1 MPTNTTYP
9 NAAGWSAGTY
19 PLKPGSIMN
28 ASTYVS
34 KDAYNAS
41 LNTLIN
47 TDQGPELWSPLQAK
61 TTNITLG
68 SLAQKATGFAVGAIG
83 SLSGIPQVA
92 QIGQSFTNSS
102 ENYSPKSAYAVSA
115 LNAMK
120 STNNVGIQYPDFRAR
135 KFPSKEADTAGAS
148 AALSTKRVDGLAA
161 SLRTL
166 FDKTNTKSGK
176 DSIRSGLYSATSIS
190 PYGPYSIFNLQTL
203 YGWGDHDNPY
213 ALRND
218 FTAQSHVAKQWITT
232 PGLSAGLAAIAAK
245 ATGKPVSAV
254 AATGKW
260 EPTNNLLSKAT
271 PFRGDKVNVIDF
283 SQRTLKNAYQWL
295 PTPENKILG
304 AISEFMKAGQTAD
317 LIKFFFTGPKL
328 HAGATTEEDDII
340 VFRAVIG
347 SISDSF
353 NANWQGFQL
362 IGRGDQNFQYGGFS
376 RDISIDFTV
385 YATDR
390 DEVKPIWRKLNAL
403 AGYTAPEYT
412 DNIALVGPW
421 MRITIGDLFNQQAV
435 LVKSVNYTLHNAD
448 TTWETNIEKDPEM
461 MQTPHKVD
469 VNLTLTPITDWLPQ
483 KGGKFYSLAKR
494 FDGESGL
501 PRPGN
506 DNWLSDTK
514 DNVELSAELL
524 ALEFEKTEGKI
535 KDRKDITETTEP
547 TTNKD

>member
-9 NAAGWSAGTY
+9 NASQWT
-19 PLKPGSIMN
+19 
-28 ASTYVS
+28 
-34 KDAYNAS
+34 
-41 LNTLIN
+41 
-47 TDQGPELWSPLQAK
+47 PLQAK

-115 LNAMK
+115 LNALK

-135 KFPSKEADTAGAS
+135 KFPKDGVDTAI
-148 AALSTKRVDGLAA
+148 ALSTKRVDGLAV
-161 SLRTL
+161 SQRTL
-166 FDKTNTKSGK
+166 FDRSDAGNNKTA
-176 DSIRSGLYSATSIS
+176 IRSGLYSATSIS
-190 PYGPYSIFNLQTL
+190 PYGAYSIFNLQTL

-218 FTAQSHVAKQWITT
+218 FTAQSHVATQWDVTLENKNGDN
-232 PGLSAGLAAIAAK
+232 PAYYKGS
-245 ATGKPVSAV
+245 
-254 AATGKW
+254 W
-260 EPTNNLLSKAT
+260 EPTKNLLSKAT

-283 SQRTLKNAYQWL
+283 SQRELKDAYRWL
-295 PTPENKILG
+295 PKPKIFG
-304 AISEFMKAGQTAD
+304 DASIFDKVGTTAD

-328 HAGATTEEDDII
+328 HAGNTTEEDDII

-353 NANWQGFQL
+353 NASWNGFQL
-362 IGRGDQNFQYGGFS
+362 IGRGDQNFQYGGFT

-435 LVKSVNYTLHNAD
+435 LVKSVNYTLHSAD
-448 TTWETNIEKDPEM
+448 TTWETNIEQDPQM

-494 FDGESGL
+494 FDGETGL
-501 PRPGN
+501 PLPGN

-514 DNVELSAELL
+514 NNVELTQEQLKEISERTL
-524 ALEFEKTEGKI
+524 FNSS
-535 KDRKDITETTEP
+535 DRN
-547 TTNKD
+547 TNNESEQQSQD

>member
-9 NAAGWSAGTY
+9 NASQWT
-19 PLKPGSIMN
+19 
-28 ASTYVS
+28 
-34 KDAYNAS
+34 
-41 LNTLIN
+41 
-47 TDQGPELWSPLQAK
+47 PLQAK

-68 SLAQKATGFAVGAIG
+68 SLAQKTTGFAVGAIG

-135 KFPSKEADTAGAS
+135 KFPKDGVDTAI
-148 AALSTKRVDGLAA
+148 ALSTKRVDGLAV
-161 SLRTL
+161 SQRTL
-166 FDKTNTKSGK
+166 FDRSDAGNNKTA
-176 DSIRSGLYSATSIS
+176 IRSGLYSATSIS
-190 PYGPYSIFNLQTL
+190 PYGAYSIFNLQTL

-218 FTAQSHVAKQWITT
+218 FTAQSHVATQWDITLKNKNGDN
-232 PGLSAGLAAIAAK
+232 PAYYKGN
-245 ATGKPVSAV
+245 
-254 AATGKW
+254 W
-260 EPTNNLLSKAT
+260 EPTKNLLSKAT

-283 SQRTLKNAYQWL
+283 SQRELKDAYRWL
-295 PTPENKILG
+295 PKPKIFG
-304 AISEFMKAGQTAD
+304 DASIFDKVGTTAD

-328 HAGATTEEDDII
+328 HAGNTTEEDDII

-353 NANWQGFQL
+353 NASWNGFQL
-362 IGRGDQNFQYGGFS
+362 IGRGDQNFQYGGFT

-435 LVKSVNYTLHNAD
+435 LVKSVNYTLHSAD
-448 TTWETNIEKDPEM
+448 TTWETNIEQDPQM

-494 FDGESGL
+494 FDGETGL
-501 PRPGN
+501 PLPGN

-514 DNVELSAELL
+514 NNVELTQEQLKEISERTL
-524 ALEFEKTEGKI
+524 FNSS
-535 KDRKDITETTEP
+535 DRN
-547 TTNKD
+547 TNNESEQQSQD

>member
-9 NAAGWSAGTY
+9 NASQWT
-19 PLKPGSIMN
+19 
-28 ASTYVS
+28 
-34 KDAYNAS
+34 
-41 LNTLIN
+41 
-47 TDQGPELWSPLQAK
+47 PLQAK

-115 LNAMK
+115 LNALK

-135 KFPSKEADTAGAS
+135 KFPKDGVDTAI
-148 AALSTKRVDGLAA
+148 ALSTKRVDGLAV
-161 SLRTL
+161 SQRTL
-166 FDKTNTKSGK
+166 FDRSDAGNNKTA
-176 DSIRSGLYSATSIS
+176 IRSGLYSATSIS

-218 FTAQSHVAKQWITT
+218 FTAQSHVATQWDITLKNKNGDN
-232 PGLSAGLAAIAAK
+232 PAYYKGN
-245 ATGKPVSAV
+245 
-254 AATGKW
+254 W
-260 EPTNNLLSKAT
+260 EPTKNLLSKAT

-283 SQRTLKNAYQWL
+283 SQRELKDAYRWL
-295 PTPENKILG
+295 PKPKIFG
-304 AISEFMKAGQTAD
+304 DASIFDKVGTTAD

-328 HAGATTEEDDII
+328 HAGNTTEEDDII

-353 NANWQGFQL
+353 NASWNGFQL
-362 IGRGDQNFQYGGFS
+362 IGRGDQNFQYGGFT

-412 DNIALVGPW
+412 KDNIALVAPW

-435 LVKSVNYTLHNAD
+435 IVKSVNYTLHSAD
-448 TTWETNIEKDPEM
+448 TTWETNIEQDPQM

-501 PRPGN
+501 PLPGN

-514 DNVELSAELL
+514 NNAELSQEQLTELTGNRDNN
-524 ALEFEKTEGKI
+524 KDTTETG
-535 KDRKDITETTEP
+535 DRKSTSTTTP
-547 TTNKD
+547 TGERD

>member
-9 NAAGWSAGTY
+9 NASQWT
-19 PLKPGSIMN
+19 
-28 ASTYVS
+28 
-34 KDAYNAS
+34 
-41 LNTLIN
+41 
-47 TDQGPELWSPLQAK
+47 PLQAK

-115 LNAMK
+115 LNALK

-135 KFPSKEADTAGAS
+135 KFPKDGVDTAI
-148 AALSTKRVDGLAA
+148 ALSTKRVDGLAV
-161 SLRTL
+161 SQRTL
-166 FDKTNTKSGK
+166 FDRSDAGNNKTA
-176 DSIRSGLYSATSIS
+176 IRSGLYSATSIS
-190 PYGPYSIFNLQTL
+190 PYGAYSIFNLQTL

-218 FTAQSHVAKQWITT
+218 FTAQSHVATQWDITLKNKNGDN
-232 PGLSAGLAAIAAK
+232 PAYYKGN
-245 ATGKPVSAV
+245 
-254 AATGKW
+254 W
-260 EPTNNLLSKAT
+260 EPTKNLLSKAT

-283 SQRTLKNAYQWL
+283 SQRELKDAYRWL
-295 PTPENKILG
+295 PKPKIFG
-304 AISEFMKAGQTAD
+304 DASIFDKVGTTAD

-328 HAGATTEEDDII
+328 HAGNTTEEDDII

-353 NANWQGFQL
+353 NASWNGFQL
-362 IGRGDQNFQYGGFS
+362 IGRGDQNFQYGGFT

-412 DNIALVGPW
+412 KDNIALVAPW

-435 LVKSVNYTLHNAD
+435 IVKSVNYTLHSAD
-448 TTWETNIEKDPEM
+448 TTWETNIEQDPQM

-501 PRPGN
+501 PLPGN

-514 DNVELSAELL
+514 NNAELSQEQLTELTGNRDNN
-524 ALEFEKTEGKI
+524 KDTTETG
-535 KDRKDITETTEP
+535 DRKSTSTTTP
-547 TTNKD
+547 TGERD

>member
-9 NAAGWSAGTY
+9 NASQWT
-19 PLKPGSIMN
+19 
-28 ASTYVS
+28 
-34 KDAYNAS
+34 
-41 LNTLIN
+41 
-47 TDQGPELWSPLQAK
+47 PLQAK

-115 LNAMK
+115 LNALK

-135 KFPSKEADTAGAS
+135 KFPKDGVDTAI
-148 AALSTKRVDGLAA
+148 ALSTKRVDGLAV
-161 SLRTL
+161 SQRTL
-166 FDKTNTKSGK
+166 FDRSDAGNNKTA
-176 DSIRSGLYSATSIS
+176 IRSGLYSATSIS
-190 PYGPYSIFNLQTL
+190 PYGAYSIFNLQTL

-218 FTAQSHVAKQWITT
+218 FTAQSHVATQWDVTLENKNGDN
-232 PGLSAGLAAIAAK
+232 PAYYKGS
-245 ATGKPVSAV
+245 
-254 AATGKW
+254 W
-260 EPTNNLLSKAT
+260 EPTKNLLSKAT

-283 SQRTLKNAYQWL
+283 SQRELKDAYRWL
-295 PTPENKILG
+295 PKPKIFG
-304 AISEFMKAGQTAD
+304 DASIFDKVGTTAD

-328 HAGATTEEDDII
+328 HAGNTTEEDDII

-353 NANWQGFQL
+353 NASWNGFQL
-362 IGRGDQNFQYGGFS
+362 IGRGDQNFQYGGFT

-412 DNIALVGPW
+412 KDNIALVAPW

-435 LVKSVNYTLHNAD
+435 IVKSVNYTLHSAD
-448 TTWETNIEKDPEM
+448 TTWETNIEQDPQM

-501 PRPGN
+501 PLPGN

-514 DNVELSAELL
+514 NNAELSQEQLTELTGNRDNN
-524 ALEFEKTEGKI
+524 KDTTETG
-535 KDRKDITETTEP
+535 DRKSTSTTTP
-547 TTNKD
+547 TGERD

>member
-9 NAAGWSAGTY
+9 NASQWT
-19 PLKPGSIMN
+19 
-28 ASTYVS
+28 
-34 KDAYNAS
+34 
-41 LNTLIN
+41 
-47 TDQGPELWSPLQAK
+47 PLQAK

-68 SLAQKATGFAVGAIG
+68 SLAQKTTGFAVGAIG

-135 KFPSKEADTAGAS
+135 KFPKDGVDTAI
-148 AALSTKRVDGLAA
+148 ALSTKRVDGLAV
-161 SLRTL
+161 SQRTL
-166 FDKTNTKSGK
+166 FDRSDAGNNKTA
-176 DSIRSGLYSATSIS
+176 IRSGLYSATSIS

-218 FTAQSHVAKQWITT
+218 FTAQSHVATQWDVTLENKNGDN
-232 PGLSAGLAAIAAK
+232 PAYYKGS
-245 ATGKPVSAV
+245 
-254 AATGKW
+254 W
-260 EPTNNLLSKAT
+260 EPTKNLLSKAT

-283 SQRTLKNAYQWL
+283 SQRELKDAYRWL
-295 PTPENKILG
+295 PKPKIFG
-304 AISEFMKAGQTAD
+304 DASIFDKVGTTAD

-328 HAGATTEEDDII
+328 HAGNTTEEDDII

-353 NANWQGFQL
+353 NASWNGFQL
-362 IGRGDQNFQYGGFS
+362 IGRGDQNFQYGGFT

-412 DNIALVGPW
+412 KDNIALVAPW

-435 LVKSVNYTLHNAD
+435 IVKSVNYTLHSAD
-448 TTWETNIEKDPEM
+448 TTWETNIEQDPQM

-501 PRPGN
+501 PLPGN

-514 DNVELSAELL
+514 NNAELSQEQLTELTGNRDNN
-524 ALEFEKTEGKI
+524 KDTTETG
-535 KDRKDITETTEP
+535 DRKSTSTTTP
-547 TTNKD
+547 TGERD

>member
-9 NAAGWSAGTY
+9 NAAEWT
-19 PLKPGSIMN
+19 
-28 ASTYVS
+28 
-34 KDAYNAS
+34 
-41 LNTLIN
+41 
-47 TDQGPELWSPLQAK
+47 PLQAK

-102 ENYSPKSAYAVSA
+102 ENYSPKSAYAVAA

-120 STNNVGIQYPDFRAR
+120 STNNIGIQYPDFRAR

-148 AALSTKRVDGLAA
+148 AALSTKRVDGLAV
-161 SLRTL
+161 SQRTL
-166 FDKTNTKSGK
+166 FDRSDAGNNKTA
-176 DSIRSGLYSATSIS
+176 IRSGLYSATSIS

-218 FTAQSHVAKQWITT
+218 FTAQSHVAKQWI
-232 PGLSAGLAAIAAK
+232 PG
-245 ATGKPVSAV
+245 TVTDVSTDISPSKYNQDPGSWA
-254 AATGKW
+254 
-260 EPTNNLLSKAT
+260 PTKNALSKAT

-283 SQRTLKNAYQWL
+283 SQQKLKDVYRWL
-295 PTPENKILG
+295 PKPKIFGDVEILD
-304 AISEFMKAGQTAD
+304 KAGLTSD
-317 LIKFFFTGPKL
+317 FIKFFFTGPKL
-328 HAGATTEEDDII
+328 NAGNKDDTDDII
-340 VFRAVIG
+340 VFRAVIN

-353 NANWQGFQL
+353 NASWPGFQL
-362 IGRGDQNFQYGGFS
+362 IGRGDQNFQYGGFT

-412 DNIALVGPW
+412 KDNIALVAPW

-435 LVKSVNYTLHNAD
+435 LVNSVNYTLHSAD
-448 TTWETNIEKDPEM
+448 TTWETNIEQDPQM

-494 FDGESGL
+494 FDGKSGL
-501 PRPGN
+501 PLPGN

-514 DNVELSAELL
+514 NNAELSPDQLTEL
-524 ALEFEKTEGKI
+524 TGNRDNN
-535 KDRKDITETTEP
+535 KDTTETADRLTTSTTTP
-547 TTNKD
+547 TGERN

>member
-9 NAAGWSAGTY
+9 NASQWT
-19 PLKPGSIMN
+19 
-28 ASTYVS
+28 
-34 KDAYNAS
+34 
-41 LNTLIN
+41 
-47 TDQGPELWSPLQAK
+47 PLQAK

-68 SLAQKATGFAVGAIG
+68 SLAQKTTGFAVGAIG

-135 KFPSKEADTAGAS
+135 KFPKDGVDTAI
-148 AALSTKRVDGLAA
+148 ALSTKRVDGLAV
-161 SLRTL
+161 SQRTL
-166 FDKTNTKSGK
+166 FDRSDAGNNKTA
-176 DSIRSGLYSATSIS
+176 IRSGLYSATSIS
-190 PYGPYSIFNLQTL
+190 PYGAYSIFNLQTL

-218 FTAQSHVAKQWITT
+218 FTAQSHVATQWDVTLENKNGDN
-232 PGLSAGLAAIAAK
+232 PAYYKGS
-245 ATGKPVSAV
+245 
-254 AATGKW
+254 W
-260 EPTNNLLSKAT
+260 EPTKNLLSKAT

-283 SQRTLKNAYQWL
+283 SQRELKDAYRWL
-295 PTPENKILG
+295 PKPKIFG
-304 AISEFMKAGQTAD
+304 DASIFDKVGTTAD

-328 HAGATTEEDDII
+328 HAGNTTEEDDII

-353 NANWQGFQL
+353 NASWNGFQL
-362 IGRGDQNFQYGGFS
+362 IGRGDQNFQYGGFT

-412 DNIALVGPW
+412 KDNIALVAPW

-435 LVKSVNYTLHNAD
+435 IVKSVNYTLHSAD
-448 TTWETNIEKDPEM
+448 TTWETNIEQDPQM

-494 FDGESGL
+494 FDGETGL
-501 PRPGN
+501 PLPGN

-514 DNVELSAELL
+514 NNVELTQEQLKEISERTL
-524 ALEFEKTEGKI
+524 FNSS
-535 KDRKDITETTEP
+535 DRN
-547 TTNKD
+547 TNNESEQQSQD

>member
-9 NAAGWSAGTY
+9 NASQWT
-19 PLKPGSIMN
+19 
-28 ASTYVS
+28 
-34 KDAYNAS
+34 
-41 LNTLIN
+41 
-47 TDQGPELWSPLQAK
+47 PLQAK

-135 KFPSKEADTAGAS
+135 KFPKDGVDTAI
-148 AALSTKRVDGLAA
+148 ALSTKRVDGLAV
-161 SLRTL
+161 SQRTL
-166 FDKTNTKSGK
+166 FDRSDAGNNKNA
-176 DSIRSGLYSATSIS
+176 IRSGLYSATSIS
-190 PYGPYSIFNLQTL
+190 PYGAYSIFNLQTL

-218 FTAQSHVAKQWITT
+218 FTAQSHVATQWDVTLENKNGDN
-232 PGLSAGLAAIAAK
+232 PAYYKGS
-245 ATGKPVSAV
+245 
-254 AATGKW
+254 W
-260 EPTNNLLSKAT
+260 EPTKNLLSKAT

-283 SQRTLKNAYQWL
+283 SQRELKDAYRWL
-295 PTPENKILG
+295 PKPKIFG
-304 AISEFMKAGQTAD
+304 DASIFDKVGTTAD

-328 HAGATTEEDDII
+328 HAGNTTEEDDII

-353 NANWQGFQL
+353 NASWNGFQL
-362 IGRGDQNFQYGGFS
+362 IGRGDQNFQYGGFT

-435 LVKSVNYTLHNAD
+435 LVKSVNYTLHSAD
-448 TTWETNIEKDPEM
+448 TTWETNIEQDPQM

-501 PRPGN
+501 PIPGN

-514 DNVELSAELL
+514 NNVELTQEQLKEISERTL
-524 ALEFEKTEGKI
+524 FNKS
-535 KDRKDITETTEP
+535 DQN
-547 TTNKD
+547 TNNESEQQSQD

>member
-34 KDAYNAS
+34 EEAYRTS
-41 LNTLIN
+41 LKTLIVTN
-47 TDQGPELWSPLQAK
+47 QGPELWSPLQAK

-102 ENYSPKSAYAVSA
+102 ENYSPKSAYAVAA

-120 STNNVGIQYPDFRAR
+120 STNNIGIQYPDFRAR
-135 KFPSKEADTAGAS
+135 KFPSKEADTAGSS

-166 FDKTNTKSGK
+166 LDKTNPDSGK
-176 DSIRSGLYSATSIS
+176 DSLRSGLYSATSIS
-190 PYGPYSIFNLQTL
+190 PYGAYSIFNLQTL

-218 FTAQSHVAKQWITT
+218 FTAQSHVAKQWDITLKNKNGDN
-232 PGLSAGLAAIAAK
+232 PAYYKGEWA
-245 ATGKPVSAV
+245 
-254 AATGKW
+254 
-260 EPTNNLLSKAT
+260 PTKNLLSKAT

-283 SQRTLKNAYQWL
+283 SQRMLKNAYQWL

-328 HAGATTEEDDII
+328 HAGNTTEEDDII
-340 VFRAVIG
+340 VFRAIIN

-353 NANWQGFQL
+353 NASWNGSQL
-362 IGRGDQNFQYGGFS
+362 IGRGDQNFQYGGFT
-376 RDISIDFTV
+376 RNIAIDFTV

-412 DNIALVGPW
+412 KDNIALVAPW

-435 LVKSVNYTLHNAD
+435 LVNSVNYTLHGAD
-448 TTWETNIEKDPEM
+448 TTWETNIEQDPQM

-494 FDGESGL
+494 FDGKSGL
-501 PRPGN
+501 PLPGN

-514 DNVELSAELL
+514 NNAELSPDQLTEL
-524 ALEFEKTEGKI
+524 TGNRDNN
-535 KDRKDITETTEP
+535 KDTTETADRLTTSTTTP
-547 TTNKD
+547 TGERN

>member
-9 NAAGWSAGTY
+9 NASQWT
-19 PLKPGSIMN
+19 
-28 ASTYVS
+28 
-34 KDAYNAS
+34 
-41 LNTLIN
+41 
-47 TDQGPELWSPLQAK
+47 PLQAK

-148 AALSTKRVDGLAA
+148 AALSTKRVDGLAV
-161 SLRTL
+161 SQRTL
-166 FDKTNTKSGK
+166 FDRSDAGNNKTA
-176 DSIRSGLYSATSIS
+176 IRSGLYSATSIS
-190 PYGPYSIFNLQTL
+190 PYGAYSIFNLQTL

-218 FTAQSHVAKQWITT
+218 FTAQSHVATQWT
-232 PGLSAGLAAIAAK
+232 PGTVTD
-245 ATGKPVSAV
+245 ATNKSGQFAYNQDPGS
-254 AATGKW
+254 W
-260 EPTNNLLSKAT
+260 EPTKNLLSKAT

-283 SQRTLKNAYQWL
+283 SQRMLKNAYQWL

-328 HAGATTEEDDII
+328 HAGNTTEEDDII

-347 SISDSF
+347 TISDSF
-353 NANWQGFQL
+353 NASWNGFQL

-435 LVKSVNYTLHNAD
+435 LVKSVNYTLHSAD

>member
-9 NAAGWSAGTY
+9 NASQWT
-19 PLKPGSIMN
+19 
-28 ASTYVS
+28 
-34 KDAYNAS
+34 
-41 LNTLIN
+41 
-47 TDQGPELWSPLQAK
+47 PLQAK

-135 KFPSKEADTAGAS
+135 KFPKDGVDTAI
-148 AALSTKRVDGLAA
+148 ALSTKRVDGLAV
-161 SLRTL
+161 SQRTL
-166 FDKTNTKSGK
+166 FDRSDAGNNKTA
-176 DSIRSGLYSATSIS
+176 IRSGLYSATSIS

-218 FTAQSHVAKQWITT
+218 FTAQSHVATQWDITLKNKNGDN
-232 PGLSAGLAAIAAK
+232 PAYYKGN
-245 ATGKPVSAV
+245 
-254 AATGKW
+254 W
-260 EPTNNLLSKAT
+260 EPTKNLLSKAT

-283 SQRTLKNAYQWL
+283 SQRNLKDAYRWL
-295 PTPENKILG
+295 PKPKIFG
-304 AISEFMKAGQTAD
+304 DASIFDKVGTTAD

-328 HAGATTEEDDII
+328 HAGNTTEEDDII

-353 NANWQGFQL
+353 NASWNGFQL
-362 IGRGDQNFQYGGFS
+362 IGRGDQNFQYGGFT

-412 DNIALVGPW
+412 KDNIALVAPW

-435 LVKSVNYTLHNAD
+435 IVKSVNYTLHSAD
-448 TTWETNIEKDPEM
+448 TTWETNIEQDPQM

-501 PRPGN
+501 PLPGN

-514 DNVELSAELL
+514 NNAELSQEQLTELTGNRDNN
-524 ALEFEKTEGKI
+524 KDTTETG
-535 KDRKDITETTEP
+535 DRKSTSTTTP
-547 TTNKD
+547 TGERD

>member
-9 NAAGWSAGTY
+9 NASQWT
-19 PLKPGSIMN
+19 
-28 ASTYVS
+28 
-34 KDAYNAS
+34 
-41 LNTLIN
+41 
-47 TDQGPELWSPLQAK
+47 PLQAK

-120 STNNVGIQYPDFRAR
+120 STNNIGIQYPDFRAR
-135 KFPSKEADTAGAS
+135 KFPKAGAGTA

-166 FDKTNTKSGK
+166 LDKTNPDSGK
-176 DSIRSGLYSATSIS
+176 DSLRSGLYSATSIS
-190 PYGPYSIFNLQTL
+190 PYGAYSIFNLQTL

-218 FTAQSHVAKQWITT
+218 FTAQSHVATQWI
-232 PGLSAGLAAIAAK
+232 PGTVTD
-245 ATGKPVSAV
+245 ATNKSGQFAYNQDPGS
-254 AATGKW
+254 W
-260 EPTNNLLSKAT
+260 EPTKNLLSKAT

-283 SQRTLKNAYQWL
+283 SQQKLKDVYRWL
-295 PTPENKILG
+295 PKPKIFGDAEILD
-304 AISEFMKAGQTAD
+304 KAGLTAD

-328 HAGATTEEDDII
+328 NAGNEDDKDDII

-353 NANWQGFQL
+353 NASWNGFQL

-435 LVKSVNYTLHNAD
+435 LVKSVNYTLHSAD
-448 TTWETNIEKDPEM
+448 TTWETNIEQDPQM

-501 PRPGN
+501 PLPGN

-514 DNVELSAELL
+514 NNAELSQEQLTELTGNRDNN
-524 ALEFEKTEGKI
+524 KDTTETG
-535 KDRKDITETTEP
+535 DRKSTSTTTP
-547 TTNKD
+547 TGERDE

>member
-9 NAAGWSAGTY
+9 NASQWT
-19 PLKPGSIMN
+19 
-28 ASTYVS
+28 
-34 KDAYNAS
+34 
-41 LNTLIN
+41 
-47 TDQGPELWSPLQAK
+47 PLQAK

-166 FDKTNTKSGK
+166 LDKTNTNSGK
-176 DSIRSGLYSATSIS
+176 DSLRSGLYSATSIS
-190 PYGPYSIFNLQTL
+190 PYGAYSIFNLQTL

-218 FTAQSHVAKQWITT
+218 FTAQSHVATQWDVTLENKNGDN
-232 PGLSAGLAAIAAK
+232 PAYYKGS
-245 ATGKPVSAV
+245 
-254 AATGKW
+254 W
-260 EPTNNLLSKAT
+260 EPTKNLLSKAT

-283 SQRTLKNAYQWL
+283 SQRELKDAYRWL
-295 PTPENKILG
+295 PKPKIFG
-304 AISEFMKAGQTAD
+304 DASIFDKVGTTAD

-328 HAGATTEEDDII
+328 HAGNTTEEDDII

-353 NANWQGFQL
+353 NASWNGFQL
-362 IGRGDQNFQYGGFS
+362 IGRGDQNFQYGGFT

-435 LVKSVNYTLHNAD
+435 LVKSVNYTLHSAD
-448 TTWETNIEKDPEM
+448 TTWETNIEQDPQM

-494 FDGESGL
+494 FDGETGL
-501 PRPGN
+501 PLPGN

-514 DNVELSAELL
+514 NNVELTQEQLKEISERTL
-524 ALEFEKTEGKI
+524 FNKS
-535 KDRKDITETTEP
+535 DQN
-547 TTNKD
+547 TNNESEQQSQD

>member
-9 NAAGWSAGTY
+9 NAA
-19 PLKPGSIMN
+19 
-28 ASTYVS
+28 
-34 KDAYNAS
+34 
-41 LNTLIN
+41 
-47 TDQGPELWSPLQAK
+47 EWSPLQAK

-102 ENYSPKSAYAVSA
+102 ENYSPKSAYAVAA

-120 STNNVGIQYPDFRAR
+120 STNNIGIQYPDFRAR
-135 KFPSKEADTAGAS
+135 KFPKAGAGTA

-166 FDKTNTKSGK
+166 LDKTNSDSGK
-176 DSIRSGLYSATSIS
+176 DSLRSGLYSATSIS
-190 PYGPYSIFNLQTL
+190 PYGAYSIFNLQTL

-218 FTAQSHVAKQWITT
+218 FTAQSHVAKQWTIQNT
-232 PGLSAGLAAIAAK
+232 AK
-245 ATGKPVSAV
+245 KQDPAYYKGN
-254 AATGKW
+254 W
-260 EPTNNLLSKAT
+260 EPTKNLLSKAT

-283 SQRTLKNAYQWL
+283 SQQKLKDVYRWL
-295 PTPENKILG
+295 PKPKIFGDVEILD
-304 AISEFMKAGQTAD
+304 KAGLTSD
-317 LIKFFFTGPKL
+317 FIKFFFTGPKL
-328 HAGATTEEDDII
+328 HAGNETDTDDII
-340 VFRAVIG
+340 VFRAVIN

-353 NANWQGFQL
+353 NASWPGSQL

-412 DNIALVGPW
+412 KDNIALVAPW

-448 TTWETNIEKDPEM
+448 TTWETNIEQDPQM

-494 FDGESGL
+494 FDKNSGL
-501 PRPGN
+501 PLPGN

-514 DNVELSAELL
+514 NNVELTQEELL
-524 ALEFEKTEGKI
+524 AIYKLQRNNNAEGNI
-535 KDRKDITETTEP
+535 GDAGTTIDEGIAEA
-547 TTNKD
+547 

>member
-34 KDAYNAS
+34 EEAYRTS
-41 LNTLIN
+41 LKTLIVTN
-47 TDQGPELWSPLQAK
+47 QGPELWSPLQAK

-102 ENYSPKSAYAVSA
+102 ENYSPKSAYAVAA

-120 STNNVGIQYPDFRAR
+120 STNNIGIQYPDFRAR
-135 KFPSKEADTAGAS
+135 KFPKAGAGTA

-166 FDKTNTKSGK
+166 LDKTNPDSGK
-176 DSIRSGLYSATSIS
+176 DSLRSGLYSATSIS
-190 PYGPYSIFNLQTL
+190 PYGAYSIFNLQTL
-203 YGWGDHDNPY
+203 YGWGDHDNLY

-218 FTAQSHVAKQWITT
+218 FTAQSHVATQWI
-232 PGLSAGLAAIAAK
+232 PGTVTDSTNKSGQFAYNQDPGSWA
-245 ATGKPVSAV
+245 
-254 AATGKW
+254 
-260 EPTNNLLSKAT
+260 PTKNLLSKAT

-283 SQRTLKNAYQWL
+283 SQQKLKDVYRWL
-295 PTPENKILG
+295 PKPKIFGDVEILD
-304 AISEFMKAGQTAD
+304 KAGLTSD
-317 LIKFFFTGPKL
+317 FIKFFFTGPKL
-328 HAGATTEEDDII
+328 NAGNEDDTDDII
-340 VFRAVIG
+340 VFRAVIN

-353 NANWQGFQL
+353 NASWNGSQL
-362 IGRGDQNFQYGGFS
+362 IGRGDQNFQYGGFT
-376 RDISIDFTV
+376 RNIAIDFTV

-412 DNIALVGPW
+412 KDNIALVAPW

-435 LVKSVNYTLHNAD
+435 LVNSVNYTLHSAD
-448 TTWETNIEKDPEM
+448 TTWETNIEQDPEM

-501 PRPGN
+501 PLPGN

-514 DNVELSAELL
+514 NNAELSQEQL
-524 ALEFEKTEGKI
+524 AKLAGIQRE
-535 KDRKDITETTEP
+535 
-547 TTNKD
+547 NKDELNITDKDETNTNQTFDLSFLLKNKPR

>member
-9 NAAGWSAGTY
+9 NAAEWT
-19 PLKPGSIMN
+19 
-28 ASTYVS
+28 
-34 KDAYNAS
+34 
-41 LNTLIN
+41 
-47 TDQGPELWSPLQAK
+47 PLQAK

-115 LNAMK
+115 VNALK

-135 KFPSKEADTAGAS
+135 KFPKAGVDTAI
-148 AALSTKRVDGLAA
+148 ALSTKRVDGLAV
-161 SLRTL
+161 SQRTL
-166 FDKTNTKSGK
+166 FDKSVSDGGK
-176 DSIRSGLYSATSIS
+176 NAIRSGLYSATSIS

-218 FTAQSHVAKQWITT
+218 FTAQSHVATQWDIQNT
-232 PGLSAGLAAIAAK
+232 AK
-245 ATGKPVSAV
+245 KNEV
-254 AATGKW
+254 AYYQGNWA
-260 EPTNNLLSKAT
+260 PTKNALSKVT

-283 SQRTLKNAYQWL
+283 SQRELKDAYRWL
-295 PTPENKILG
+295 PKPKIFG
-304 AISEFMKAGQTAD
+304 DAAIFDKVGTTAD

-328 HAGATTEEDDII
+328 HAGNTTEEDDII
-340 VFRAVIG
+340 VFRAIIN

-353 NANWQGFQL
+353 NASWNGFQL
-362 IGRGDQNFQYGGFS
+362 IGRGDQNFHYGGFT
-376 RDISIDFTV
+376 RDVAFDFTV

-435 LVKSVNYTLHNAD
+435 IVKSVNYTLHGAD
-448 TTWETNIEKDPEM
+448 TTWETNIEQDPQM

-469 VNLTLTPITDWLPQ
+469 VNMTVTPITDWLPQ

-501 PRPGN
+501 PLPGN

-514 DNVELSAELL
+514 NNVEL
-524 ALEFEKTEGKI
+524 T
-535 KDRKDITETTEP
+535 
-547 TTNKD
+547 

>member
-9 NAAGWSAGTY
+9 NAAQWT
-19 PLKPGSIMN
+19 
-28 ASTYVS
+28 
-34 KDAYNAS
+34 
-41 LNTLIN
+41 
-47 TDQGPELWSPLQAK
+47 PLQAK

-115 LNAMK
+115 VNALK

-135 KFPSKEADTAGAS
+135 KFPKEGVDTAI
-148 AALSTKRVDGLAA
+148 ALSTKRVDGLAV
-161 SLRTL
+161 SQRTL
-166 FDKTNTKSGK
+166 FDRSDAGNNKNA
-176 DSIRSGLYSATSIS
+176 IRSGLYSATSIS

-218 FTAQSHVAKQWITT
+218 FTAQSHVAKTWDITLENKNGDN
-232 PGLSAGLAAIAAK
+232 PAYYKGEWA
-245 ATGKPVSAV
+245 
-254 AATGKW
+254 
-260 EPTNNLLSKAT
+260 PTKNALSKVT

-283 SQRTLKNAYQWL
+283 SQRTLKEAYQWL
-295 PTPENKILG
+295 PKPKIFG
-304 AISEFMKAGQTAD
+304 DAAIFDKVGTTAD

-328 HAGATTEEDDII
+328 HAGNTTEEDDII
-340 VFRAVIG
+340 VFRAIIG

-353 NANWQGFQL
+353 NASWNGFQL
-362 IGRGDQNFQYGGFS
+362 IGRGDQNWQYGGFS

-421 MRITIGDLFNQQAV
+421 MRITLGDLFNQQAV
-435 LVKSVNYTLHNAD
+435 IVKSVNYTLHNAD
-448 TTWETNIEKDPEM
+448 TTWETNIEQDPQM

-469 VNLTLTPITDWLPQ
+469 VNMTVTPITDWLPQ

-501 PRPGN
+501 PLQGN

-514 DNVELSAELL
+514 NNVELTQEQLKEISERTL
-524 ALEFEKTEGKI
+524 FNSS
-535 KDRKDITETTEP
+535 DRN
-547 TTNKD
+547 TNNESEQQSQD

>member
-9 NAAGWSAGTY
+9 NASQWT
-19 PLKPGSIMN
+19 
-28 ASTYVS
+28 
-34 KDAYNAS
+34 
-41 LNTLIN
+41 
-47 TDQGPELWSPLQAK
+47 PLQAK

-135 KFPSKEADTAGAS
+135 KFPKDGVDTAI
-148 AALSTKRVDGLAA
+148 ALSTKRVDGLAV
-161 SLRTL
+161 SQRTL
-166 FDKTNTKSGK
+166 FDRSDAGNNKTA
-176 DSIRSGLYSATSIS
+176 IRSGLYSATSIS

-218 FTAQSHVAKQWITT
+218 FTAQSHVATQWDITLKNKNGDN
-232 PGLSAGLAAIAAK
+232 PAYYKGN
-245 ATGKPVSAV
+245 
-254 AATGKW
+254 W
-260 EPTNNLLSKAT
+260 EPTKNLLSKAT

-283 SQRTLKNAYQWL
+283 SQRELKDAYRWL
-295 PTPENKILG
+295 PKPKIFG
-304 AISEFMKAGQTAD
+304 DASIFDKVGTTAD

-328 HAGATTEEDDII
+328 HAGNTTEEDDII

-353 NANWQGFQL
+353 NASWNGFQL
-362 IGRGDQNFQYGGFS
+362 IGRGDQNFQYGGFT

-412 DNIALVGPW
+412 KDNIALVAPW

-435 LVKSVNYTLHNAD
+435 IVKSVNYTLHSAD
-448 TTWETNIEKDPEM
+448 TTWETNIEQDPQM

-501 PRPGN
+501 PLPGN

-514 DNVELSAELL
+514 NNAELSQEQLTELTGNRDNN
-524 ALEFEKTEGKI
+524 KDTTETG
-535 KDRKDITETTEP
+535 DRKSTSTTTP
-547 TTNKD
+547 TGERD

>member
-9 NAAGWSAGTY
+9 NASQWT
-19 PLKPGSIMN
+19 
-28 ASTYVS
+28 
-34 KDAYNAS
+34 
-41 LNTLIN
+41 
-47 TDQGPELWSPLQAK
+47 PLQAK

-166 FDKTNTKSGK
+166 LDKTNTNSGK
-176 DSIRSGLYSATSIS
+176 DSLRSGLYSATSIS
-190 PYGPYSIFNLQTL
+190 PYGAYSIFNLQTL

-218 FTAQSHVAKQWITT
+218 FTAQSHVATQWDVTLENKNGDN
-232 PGLSAGLAAIAAK
+232 PAYYKGS
-245 ATGKPVSAV
+245 
-254 AATGKW
+254 W
-260 EPTNNLLSKAT
+260 EPTKNLLSKAT

-283 SQRTLKNAYQWL
+283 SQRELKDAYRWL
-295 PTPENKILG
+295 PKPKIFG
-304 AISEFMKAGQTAD
+304 DASIFDKVGTTAD

-328 HAGATTEEDDII
+328 HAGNTTEEDDII

-353 NANWQGFQL
+353 NASWNGFQL

-435 LVKSVNYTLHNAD
+435 LVKSVNYTLHSAD
-448 TTWETNIEKDPEM
+448 TTWETNIEQDPQM

-494 FDGESGL
+494 FDGETGL
-501 PRPGN
+501 PLPGN

-514 DNVELSAELL
+514 NNVELTQEQLKEISERTL
-524 ALEFEKTEGKI
+524 FNKS
-535 KDRKDITETTEP
+535 DQN
-547 TTNKD
+547 TNNESEQQSQD

>member
-9 NAAGWSAGTY
+9 NASQWT
-19 PLKPGSIMN
+19 
-28 ASTYVS
+28 
-34 KDAYNAS
+34 
-41 LNTLIN
+41 
-47 TDQGPELWSPLQAK
+47 PLQAK

-115 LNAMK
+115 LNALK

-135 KFPSKEADTAGAS
+135 KFPKDGVDTAI
-148 AALSTKRVDGLAA
+148 ALSTKRVDGLAV
-161 SLRTL
+161 SQRTL
-166 FDKTNTKSGK
+166 FDRSDAGNNKTA
-176 DSIRSGLYSATSIS
+176 IRSGLYSATSIS
-190 PYGPYSIFNLQTL
+190 PYGAYSIFNLQTL

-218 FTAQSHVAKQWITT
+218 FTAQSHVATQWDITLKNKNGDN
-232 PGLSAGLAAIAAK
+232 PAYYKGN
-245 ATGKPVSAV
+245 
-254 AATGKW
+254 W
-260 EPTNNLLSKAT
+260 EPTKNLLSKAT

-283 SQRTLKNAYQWL
+283 SQRELKDAYRWL
-295 PTPENKILG
+295 PKPKIFG
-304 AISEFMKAGQTAD
+304 DASIFDKVGTTAD

-328 HAGATTEEDDII
+328 HAGNTTEEDDII

-353 NANWQGFQL
+353 NASWNGFQL
-362 IGRGDQNFQYGGFS
+362 IGRGDQNFQYGGFT

-435 LVKSVNYTLHNAD
+435 LVKSVNYTLHSAD
-448 TTWETNIEKDPEM
+448 TTWETNIEQDPQM

-501 PRPGN
+501 PLPGN

-514 DNVELSAELL
+514 NNAELSQEQLTELTGNRDNN
-524 ALEFEKTEGKI
+524 KDTTETG
-535 KDRKDITETTEP
+535 DRKSTSTTTP
-547 TTNKD
+547 TGERD